1 MTKPRRKFGKRLT
14 IYDLAKLAG
23 VSPTAVSSVLNGTWK
38 KRRISANLAE
48 RIKHLADEN
57 GYALN
62 MQASGLRR
70 DNSRLIGMIVPKY
83 DNRYFGSI
91 VEKFES
97 MARDRGLFPIITCT
111 QRNPELEVQAA
122 RAMISHQ
129 VDCLIA
135 TGATDPDRI
144 TKICSKAGVRS
155 LNLDLPGKLTS
166 SVISDNFHGAFELTK
181 RILSASAGTRQPD
194 EPLLYIGGRTDHNTL
209 ERIKGFSKAHE
220 EAGIQVDNNLILA
233 TGYAPEKAQ
242 IALEELAATR
252 GKLPSAMF
260 VNSTISLEGVMR
272 WIKTTGHYGKNI
284 PHIGC
289 FDWDPLVSVFNENI
303 LMVRQD
309 VSTMLQTL
317 FQLIDKG
324 TESPQLIKI
333 PTIFDSSK

>member
-1 MTKPRRKFGKRLT
+1 MTKPRGKLGKRLT

-38 KRRISANLAE
+38 KRRISATLAE
-48 RIKHLADEN
+48 RIKHIADEN

-70 DNSRLIGMIVPKY
+70 DKSRLIGMIVPKY

-144 TKICSKAGVRS
+144 TRICSKAGVRS
-155 LNLDLPGKLTS
+155 LNLDLPGKLAS
-166 SVISDNFHGAFELTK
+166 SVISDNFQGALELTK
-181 RILSASAGTRQPD
+181 RILSASAETRSPN
-194 EPLLYIGGRTDHNTL
+194 EPILYVGGRTDHNTL
-209 ERIKGFSKAHE
+209 ERIKGFTQAHE
-220 EAGIQVDNNLILA
+220 EAGIQVDNSLILA

-242 IALEELAATR
+242 IALEELAAKR

-260 VNSTISLEGVMR
+260 VNSTIPLEGVMR
-272 WIKTTGHYGKNI
+272 WIKTTGHYGDNI

-309 VSTMLQTL
+309 VSTMLKTL

-324 TESPQLIKI
+324 TENPQLIEI
-333 PTIFDSSK
+333 PTIFYRFP

>member
-1 MTKPRRKFGKRLT
+1 MTNPRRKLGKRLT
-14 IYDLAKLAG
+14 IYDLAKLGG

-38 KRRISANLAE
+38 KRRISATLAE

-70 DNSRLIGMIVPKY
+70 DDSRLIGMIVPKY

-155 LNLDLPGKLTS
+155 LNLDLPGKLAS
-166 SVISDNFHGAFELTK
+166 SVISDNFQGSLELTK
-181 RILSASAGTRQPD
+181 RILSASAEIRPPK
-194 EPLLYIGGRTDHNTL
+194 EPLLYVGGRSDHNTL
-209 ERIKGFSKAHE
+209 ERIKGFTKAHE
-220 EAGIQVDNNLILA
+220 EAGIRVDTDLILA

-242 IALEELAATR
+242 FALEELAEKR

-260 VNSTISLEGVMR
+260 VNSTIPLEGVMR
-272 WIKTTGHYGKNI
+272 WIKTSGHYGENI
-284 PHIGC
+284 PYIGC

-309 VSTMLQTL
+309 VPTMLQTL

-324 TESPQLIKI
+324 TETPQLIKI